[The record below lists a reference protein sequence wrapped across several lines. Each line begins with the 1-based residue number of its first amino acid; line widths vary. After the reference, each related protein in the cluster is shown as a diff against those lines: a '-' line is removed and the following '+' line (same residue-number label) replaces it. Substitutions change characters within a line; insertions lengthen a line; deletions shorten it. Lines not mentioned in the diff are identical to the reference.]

1 MAIRHFG
8 YGCRSCGANE
18 TRCPIRL
25 SFLERIY
32 LLRMYWWEV
41 NMLNQSLC
49 DGDPEP
55 YWYWNPKNLLIFWKE
70 FACGTATQEPG

>member
-1 MAIRHFG
+1 
-8 YGCRSCGANE
+8 
-18 TRCPIRL
+18 
-25 SFLERIY
+25 
-32 LLRMYWWEV
+32 MYWWEM